1 MGDLDHSSHADDGHA
16 GHLQAFQL
24 TGAEYEV
31 LVANL
36 VRALTA
42 SVSRLAHVEIHAG
55 STNRLP
61 GASGYSHQI
70 DLSMHDQAQA
80 RLFIVE
86 AKCWKEVVGVDAL
99 LTLAS
104 RQADIQAHHPE
115 LKVHASIVSTRP
127 VSRGAAKL
135 AKHFGI
141 GTDTVASEAEFGL
154 TFADQHF
161 VSLVERVHVKDEVSA
176 ELWRPCSACGKQFAA
191 QTTDRHCAACSADVP
206 AQ

>member
-1 MGDLDHSSHADDGHA
+1 MTDFDHSIHADAGRTGDLGAS
-16 GHLQAFQL
+16 QL
-24 TGAEYEV
+24 TGAEFEE
-31 LVANL
+31 LVAKL
-36 VRALTA
+36 VRALTV

-55 STNRLP
+55 STNRLS

-70 DLSMHDQAQA
+70 DLSMNDEAQA

-86 AKCWKEVVGVDAL
+86 AKCWKEVVGVDAV

-104 RQADIQAHHPE
+104 RQADIQAHHPG

-141 GTDTVASEAEFGL
+141 GTDTVATEAEFGL

-161 VSLVERVHVKDEVSA
+161 VGLVERVHLKDEASA

-191 QTTDRHCAACSADVP
+191 EPTGRHCAACSADVP
-206 AQ
+206 AE